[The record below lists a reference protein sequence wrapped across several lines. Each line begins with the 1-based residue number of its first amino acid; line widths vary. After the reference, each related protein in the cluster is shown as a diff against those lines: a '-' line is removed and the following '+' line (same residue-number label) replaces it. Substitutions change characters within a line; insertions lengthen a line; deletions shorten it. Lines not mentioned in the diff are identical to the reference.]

1 MIKTTTVKSH
11 AAKLRRICD
20 QASYASMVPNSLPND
35 PVLVG
40 DLSEF
45 VFIQI
50 GAWSEADRLVCSLRS
65 WIDQG
70 GHK

>member
-1 MIKTTTVKSH
+1 MIKTTTVRSH

-20 QASYASMVPNSLPND
+20 SASYATMVPDSLPNN
-35 PVLVG
+35 PVLIG
-40 DLSEF
+40 DLPEF
-45 VFIQI
+45 VFIKI
-50 GAWSEADRLVCSLRS
+50 GAWSQADRLACSLRS